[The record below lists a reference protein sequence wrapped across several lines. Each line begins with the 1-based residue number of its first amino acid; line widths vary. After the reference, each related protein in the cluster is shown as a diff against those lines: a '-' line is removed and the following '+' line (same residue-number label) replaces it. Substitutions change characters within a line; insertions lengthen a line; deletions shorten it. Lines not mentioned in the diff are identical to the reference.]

1 MSEHGRISLTMLTA
15 LAVGTLLSGLWP
27 GFSGV
32 RAQEAGLTLDPSGQR
47 ARAASP
53 AMPVGYT
60 LYGTTGL
67 IDMPSAASA
76 PDAEL
81 AATLG
86 QFARSTRATL
96 SFQIT
101 ERLSGSFRY
110 SYIDNYVLGTGGETY
125 DRSFDVQYRFADEG
139 RFMPAMAIGL
149 RDFIGTGVYSGEYV
163 VATKTLTPRL
173 RVTGGLGWGRL
184 GTQGGFTNPL
194 GALDARFETRSNA
207 GTAQGGTLRG
217 AEWFRGPAA
226 LFGGVEWQASDRLTL
241 MAEYSSDAYALE
253 TAPGRDHFTHRTPFN
268 FGASY
273 RLRPGTTLS
282 GYYMHGDTL
291 AAQLTLTL
299 NPRHPPVKGS
309 IGPAP
314 LPVARRPEGAA
325 ADTSWTAQA
334 DARTILEQ
342 NLQKLLGEEGLILE
356 GMRLDA
362 RRAEVR
368 VENTRYGSTAQA
380 IGRTARVMSNVMP
393 ASVESFTILPM
404 TQGIPASAVTL
415 RRSDLEALELA
426 PDGNWQSYVR
436 ARIDSGAPPPASPEL
451 VLAEGLYPRFE
462 WGLGPYGSS
471 SFFDPDSPVRLE
483 LGARL
488 KARYEP
494 TPGLILKGSV
504 QKRVVG
510 NIDDATRPPNSVLP
524 HVRTDAVQ
532 YSREGDPAITEL
544 TAARYFRPGRDF
556 YGRVTAG
563 YLEQMFGGVSAE
575 ILWKPPAARLALGA
589 ELNYVKK
596 RDFDQLFGF
605 QDYDV
610 VTGHVSAYWDMG
622 NDYHAQ
628 LDVGRYLAGDW
639 GATLALDREF
649 ANGWKVGAYATLTDV
664 PFSDFGEG
672 SFDKGLRFTVPLE
685 FFTGRPSTT
694 RYDISLR
701 PITRDGGARL
711 NVQDRLYKTV
721 RGYQDPG
728 LAEQWGRF
736 WR

>member
-1 MSEHGRISLTMLTA
+1 MAQSAPSLPPSLSLSSPVARQSGPA
-15 LAVGTLLSGLWP
+15 LAFP
-27 GFSGV
+27 
-32 RAQEAGLTLDPSGQR
+32 
-47 ARAASP
+47 AS
-53 AMPVGYT
+53 YT

-81 AATLG
+81 AATIG
-86 QFARSTRATL
+86 QFAESTRVTL

-101 ERLSGSFRY
+101 DRLSGSFRY
-110 SYIDNYVLGTGGETY
+110 TYIDNYVLRTGGETF
-125 DRSFDVQYRFADEG
+125 DRSFDVEYRFADEG
-139 RFMPAMAIGL
+139 RYLPAMAIGL

-194 GALDARFETRSNA
+194 SVLDARFETRIRVN
-207 GTAQGGTLRG
+207 TLQGGTLRG

-226 LFGGVEWQASDRLTL
+226 LFGGVEWQASERLTL
-241 MAEYSSDAYALE
+241 KAEYSSDAYDIE
-253 TAPGRDHFTHRTPFN
+253 TAAGRDHFTYRTPFN

-273 RLRPGTTLS
+273 RLRPGTILS

-299 NPRHPPVKGS
+299 NPKHPPIKGS

-314 LPVARRPEGAA
+314 LPVARRPAGAA

-334 DARTILEQ
+334 DGRAILEQ
-342 NLQKLLGEEGLILE
+342 NLQTLLDGEGLILE
-356 GMRLDA
+356 GLRL
-362 RRAEVR
+362 RPRSAEVR
-368 VENTRYGSTAQA
+368 VRNTRYGASAQV
-380 IGRTARVMSNVMP
+380 IGRTARVMSIVMP
-393 ASVESFTILPM
+393 ASVEQFTIVPM
-404 TQGIPASAVTL
+404 TLGMAASAVTL
-415 RRSDLEALELA
+415 QRRDIEALEYA
-426 PDGNWQSYVR
+426 PDGAWQSYVR
-436 ARIDSGAPPPASPEL
+436 ADIDSLPAPDGSDL
-451 VLAEGLYPRFE
+451 VVPEGLYPRFR
-462 WGLGPYGSS
+462 WSLGPYGGS

-488 KARYEP
+488 KGRYEVS
-494 TPGLILKGSV
+494 PGLILKGSI
-504 QKRVVG
+504 QKRVIG

-532 YSREGDPAITEL
+532 YNREGDPAITEL
-544 TAARYFRPGRDF
+544 TAAKYFRPGPDL

-563 YLEQMFGGVSAE
+563 YLEPMFGGVSAE
-575 ILWKPPAARLALGA
+575 LLWKPAASRLALGA

-605 QDYDV
+605 QDYGV
-610 VTGHVSAYWDMG
+610 LTGHVSAYWDMG
-622 NDYHAQ
+622 RNYHAQ

-649 ANGWKVGAYATLTDV
+649 SNGWKVGAYATLTDV
-664 PFSDFGEG
+664 PFSQFGEG
-672 SFDKGLRFTVPLE
+672 SFDKGLRFTVPME
-685 FFTGRPSTT
+685 FFTGQPSPTK
-694 RYDISLR
+694 YDVSLQ
-701 PITRDGGARL
+701 PLTRDGGARL
-711 NVQDRLYKTV
+711 KVQDRLYETV
-721 RGYQDPG
+721 REYQDPA

>member
-1 MSEHGRISLTMLTA
+1 MAQSAPSLPPSLSPFTSARSSDGRSSGPA
-15 LAVGTLLSGLWP
+15 LAFP
-27 GFSGV
+27 
-32 RAQEAGLTLDPSGQR
+32 
-47 ARAASP
+47 AS
-53 AMPVGYT
+53 YT

-67 IDMPSAASA
+67 IDMPSAVSA

-81 AATLG
+81 AATIG
-86 QFARSTRATL
+86 QFGESTRVTL

-110 SYIDNYVLGTGGETY
+110 TYIDKYNLPTGDETF
-125 DRSFDVQYRFADEG
+125 DRSFDVKYRFADEG
-139 RFMPAMAIGL
+139 RYLPAMAIGL
-149 RDFIGTGVYSGEYV
+149 RDFIGTGIYSGEYV
-163 VATKTLTPRL
+163 VATKTLSPRL

-194 GALDARFETRSNA
+194 GVLDTRFETRTRA
-207 GTAQGGTLRG
+207 ATGQGGTLRG

-241 MAEYSSDAYALE
+241 KAEYSSDAYDLE
-253 TAPGRDHFTHRTPFN
+253 TAAGRDHFTYRTPFN

-273 RLRPGTTLS
+273 RLRPGTILS

-291 AAQLTLTL
+291 AAQVTLTL
-299 NPRHPPVKGS
+299 NPKHPPIKGS

-314 LPVARRPEGAA
+314 LPVVRRPAGAA

-334 DARTILEQ
+334 DGRAILEQ
-342 NLQKLLGEEGLILE
+342 NLQTLLDGEGLILE
-356 GMRLDA
+356 GLRL
-362 RRAEVR
+362 RPRSAEVR
-368 VENTRYGSTAQA
+368 VRNTRYGASAQV
-380 IGRTARVMSNVMP
+380 IGRTARVMSIAMP
-393 ASVESFTILPM
+393 ASVERFTIVPM
-404 TQGIPASAVTL
+404 TQGMVASAVTL
-415 RRSDLEALELA
+415 QRRDIEALEYA
-426 PDGNWQSYVR
+426 PDGAWQSYVR
-436 ARIDSGAPPPASPEL
+436 ANIDSLPPADQSAQSDL
-451 VLAEGLYPRFE
+451 VVPEGLYPRFR
-462 WGLGPYGSS
+462 WSLGPYAGSS
-471 SFFDPDSPVRLE
+471 LFDPDSPVRLE

-488 KARYEP
+488 KGRYEVS
-494 TPGLILKGSV
+494 PGLILKGSI
-504 QKRVVG
+504 QKRVIG

-532 YSREGDPAITEL
+532 YNREGDPAITEL
-544 TAARYFRPGRDF
+544 TAAKYFRPGPDL

-563 YLEQMFGGVSAE
+563 YLETMFGGVSAE
-575 ILWKPPAARLALGA
+575 LLWKPATARLALGA

-610 VTGHVSAYWDMG
+610 LTGHVSAYWDMG

-649 ANGWKVGAYATLTDV
+649 SNGWKVGAYATLTDV
-664 PFSDFGEG
+664 PFADFGEG
-672 SFDKGLRFTVPLE
+672 SFDKGLRFTVPFE
-685 FFTGRPSTT
+685 FFTGRPSPTK
-694 RYDISLR
+694 YDISLQ
-701 PITRDGGARL
+701 PLTRDGGARL
-711 NVQDRLYKTV
+711 KVQDRLYETV
-721 RGYQDPG
+721 REYQDPA